1 MTYSTILIKNPIIL
15 NPNVNDCQKFTA
27 SVLIKDDCIVDIGD
41 NISEENVDKIID
53 GEGKIL
59 MPGLV
64 NTHTHL
70 SMTLFRGLADD
81 LSLDTWLN
89 DYIWPIEANLNGY
102 YCYIGAL
109 LGAVELIKSG
119 TTTFSDMYFYMEDVA
134 KAVDE
139 SGLRAVL
146 SYGMIDFADEEKRKA
161 EIAENVKLFK
171 NCNNTAQ
178 GRIKVFFG
186 PHAPYTAS
194 KELLDEVR
202 DLASEFNTGI
212 HIHVSETQKE
222 VEDILNQTGKR
233 PFEYLDDIGFLGPNV
248 VAAHAVWLSEQ
259 EIDIIMD
266 RDVKISHNP
275 CSNMKLA
282 SGVSPISNMLFHDI
296 CVSIGTD
303 GASSNNNL
311 DLIEE
316 MKTASLL
323 QKVSTL
329 DPKVLPSEQTVAM
342 ATINGARALGLEDE
356 IGSIEVGK
364 KADLILI
371 NREDANMTP
380 DSTCISSN
388 IVYSCKGSNV
398 DTTICNGKILM
409 ENRKLTT
416 LNEKEIYK
424 KAREAIAEL
433 KCLKQE
439 EA

>member
-1 MTYSTILIKNPIIL
+1 MDNTILIKNAFIL
-15 NPNVNDCQKFTA
+15 DPSNFEDKKQ
-27 SVLIKDDCIVDIGD
+27 SLLIKDDLIAEIADEID
-41 NISEENVDKIID
+41 ESKADKIID

-59 MPGLV
+59 LPGLV

-89 DYIWPIEANLNGY
+89 DHIWPMEANLNGD

-134 KAVDE
+134 RAVDE
-139 SGLRAVL
+139 AGIRAAL
-146 SYGMIDFADEEKRKA
+146 SYGMIDFGDEERRNA
-161 EIAENVKLFK
+161 EINQNLTLFK
-171 NCNNTAQ
+171 ACDGMAD
-178 GRIKVFFG
+178 GRIKVFLG
-186 PHAPYTAS
+186 PHSPYTAS
-194 KELLDEVR
+194 EELLIKTRELADEY
-202 DLASEFNTGI
+202 GMKI

-222 VEDILNQTGKR
+222 INDSLDEKGLR
-233 PFEYLDDIGFLGPNV
+233 PFEYLEKIGFLGPDV
-248 VAAHAVWLSEQ
+248 IAAHSVWLSDE
-259 EIDIIMD
+259 EIDIIKKH
-266 RDVKISHNP
+266 DVKVSHNP

-282 SGVSPISNMLFHDI
+282 SGIAPVSKLIENGI

-316 MKTASLL
+316 LKTASLL

-329 DPKVLPSEQTVAM
+329 DPKVLNSNEAIEM
-342 ATINGARALGLEDE
+342 ATIKGAEALGWDSE

-371 NREDANMTP
+371 DTNAANMTP
-380 DSTCISSN
+380 DSSNLSSN
-388 IVYSCKGSNV
+388 VIYSANGSNV

-409 ENRKLTT
+409 ENKKLTT
-416 LNEKEIYK
+416 LDEDEIYAKAK
-424 KAREAIAEL
+424 KAIKELKELKEAI
-433 KCLKQE
+433 
-439 EA
+439 